1 MTETDTRSPELR
13 KWQTTTMLSLVVGYA
28 GYYFCRSNFS
38 VASPLLLEAFGDQG
52 LDKEMLGAIASV
64 GVFFYA
70 IGKLLNGVLCDFVG
84 GRRMF
89 LFGMAASIG
98 ATVLFGTGVGIS
110 VFFVAWAINR
120 LVQSMGWGA
129 LVKISSNWFSYKR
142 YGWVMGIMSLSFL
155 FGDAIARLFLG
166 KLIGIGFSWQGVFF
180 ASAAVLGVIAVVDF
194 FTLKSSP
201 TDVGLPEVE
210 VNPKNV
216 FGDAGERERPPNL
229 MALLLPFFRSPAFWL
244 VAFMSFGLTLMREA
258 FNFWT
263 PTYLAEVGQLSAGDA
278 GQLSLFFPLFG
289 GFAVLLTGYLS
300 DKMAGGKRAGIM
312 VMSLIPLVAILV
324 VMGSVTG
331 IENAVLP
338 VVFVSISA
346 FLMLGPYAFL
356 AGAISLDLGGKQGSS
371 TAAGMVDSAGY
382 FGSIL
387 SGWGVGA
394 VAQRFGWNAVFIL
407 LAIVAFL
414 TALAA
419 ILYWRKHEA

>member
-1 MTETDTRSPELR
+1 MTESARLKR
-13 KWQTTTMLSLVVGYA
+13 WQTTTMFSLVVGYA

-52 LDKEMLGAIASV
+52 LDKEMLGLIASV

-98 ATVLFGTGVGIS
+98 ATILFGAGAGVS
-110 VFFVAWAINR
+110 VFFVAWALNR

-129 LVKISSNWFSYKR
+129 LVKISSNWFPYKR

-166 KLIGIGFSWQGVFF
+166 QLIDFGFSWRGVFF
-180 ASAAVLGVIAVVDF
+180 ASAAVLGVIMVVDY

-216 FGDAGERERPPNL
+216 FGETGDRERPAGL
-229 MALLLPFFRSPAFWL
+229 KALLMPFFQSPAFWL
-244 VAFMSFGLTLMREA
+244 VAFMSFGLTLMRES

-263 PTYLAEVGQLSAGDA
+263 PTYLAEVGRLSPGAA
-278 GQLSLFFPLFG
+278 AQMSLFFPLFG
-289 GFAVLLTGYLS
+289 GFAVLLTGYMS
-300 DKMAGGKRAGIM
+300 DKFAGGKRAGIM
-312 VMSLIPLVAILV
+312 VLSLIPLVAILL

-338 VVFVSISA
+338 VIFVSISA

-382 FGSIL
+382 IGSIL

-419 ILYWRKHEA
+419 VLYWRKHEG